1 MATCPYGGALEQH
14 MNTDDISL
22 TDNYWFAVAARRHVS
37 LRRLVAPGPSAAQL
51 QRIVETA
58 AHAPDHGLLLPW
70 RFILIPEERRDA
82 LGEAFAEAL
91 LQRDPGAAP
100 EALAAARAKAD
111 HAPCLLVAVAR
122 DNPDATTIPKNEKL
136 VSLGCAI
143 QNVLVGAQALGFA
156 SGLASGAAMDSAG
169 MRRLLRLEAH
179 EQAVCF
185 IGVGTAASNKAPR
198 ARPDAAQF
206 FSTL

>member
-1 MATCPYGGALEQH
+1 MTSNEL
-14 MNTDDISL
+14 SL
-22 TDNYWFAVAARRHVS
+22 TNDYWTAVAARRHVS
-37 LRRLVAPGPSAAQL
+37 LRRLVTPGPGAAQL
-51 QRIVETA
+51 QRIVGTA

-70 RFILIPEERRDA
+70 RFILIPQERRDA
-82 LGEAFAEAL
+82 LGEVFAEAL
-91 LQRDPGAAP
+91 LQRDPAAAP
-100 EALAAARAKAD
+100 EALAAARAKAF

-185 IGVGTAASNKAPR
+185 IGIGTAASSKSPR

-206 FSTL
+206 FSIL